1 MVVVLD
7 EVAPVAGV
15 ACADRCHAWGTQV
28 DGIDVVRTGDVPRSK
43 TVGVGRTGVKEAI
56 VARLNLS
63 HE

>member
-15 ACADRCHAWGTQV
+15 ACADRRHARGTQV
-28 DGIDVVRTGDVPRSK
+28 DGIDVVRTGDVPCSK
-43 TVGVGRTGVKEAI
+43 AVGVGRTGVKEAI
-56 VARLNLS
+56 VARLYLS

>member
-28 DGIDVVRTGDVPRSK
+28 DGIDVVRAGDVPRSK